1 MTYSG
6 RESRTCISGIGVN
19 AAGVAGVATPNILT
33 IVLFFPFSGTWNGF
47 TSLYRSLGT
56 NWYFYKVYHTT
67 TIHGTHES

>member
-33 IVLFFPFSGTWNGF
+33 IVLFFPSAE
-47 TSLYRSLGT
+47 LGMDLP
-56 NWYFYKVYHTT
+56 VC
-67 TIHGTHES
+67 IVR